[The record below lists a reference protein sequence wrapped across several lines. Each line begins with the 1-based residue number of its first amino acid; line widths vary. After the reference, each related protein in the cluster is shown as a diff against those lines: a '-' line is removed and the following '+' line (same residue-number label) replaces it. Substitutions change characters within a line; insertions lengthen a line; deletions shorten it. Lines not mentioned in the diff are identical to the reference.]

1 MRLIDAD
8 RLEEDLKRYMKVQE
22 DTAKEYNI
30 ADGTYVK
37 LQRAIILTIME
48 MVQAQPEIGG
58 DNNAG

>member
-8 RLEEDLKRYMKVQE
+8 KLEEDLKKYLKVQE
-22 DTAKEYNI
+22 EAAEHYNI
-30 ADGTYVK
+30 TDGTYVK
-37 LQRAIILTIME
+37 IQRAIVLTIME

>member
-37 LQRAIILTIME
+37 LQRAIVLTIME